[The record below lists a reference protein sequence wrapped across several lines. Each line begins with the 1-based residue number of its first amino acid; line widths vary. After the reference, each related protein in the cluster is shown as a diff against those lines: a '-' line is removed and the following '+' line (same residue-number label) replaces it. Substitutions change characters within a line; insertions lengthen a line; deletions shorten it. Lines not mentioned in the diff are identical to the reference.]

1 MKKHSKAF
9 FVSLLVHLMLLGF
22 FVYLYTNYKNF
33 TKPSLKTSQTQL
45 LIHLN
50 RCVEKDS
57 IPQPQ
62 IKKISPSVQKFVEK
76 KAEQK
81 AEKKVQKKVH
91 KEVKKKLHKVHKK
104 MPKKVVV
111 KKQVIEKQCKTKEKP
126 HKVVHKLPPEKTQ
139 HFFTKKVAQP
149 VVQNLQKTPK
159 MDHNLQKRVTSKPQ
173 PKSVKTS
180 YLQENQFKIQNLL
193 QENLYYPRRA
203 RKRGIEGEV
212 MVHFHLNT
220 QAIVSDIKIL
230 HSPSEILSRGA
241 QRTLEDLSGVFPKPT
256 EDLDIKVPIIYKLYE

>member
-22 FVYLYTNYKNF
+22 FVYLYTNYKKF
-33 TKPSLKTSQTQL
+33 TNPPLQTSQTKL

-50 RCVEKDS
+50 RCVEKDPP
-57 IPQPQ
+57 PQPQ

-76 KAEQK
+76 KV
-81 AEKKVQKKVH
+81 EKKVKKKVH
-91 KEVKKKLHKVHKK
+91 KKLKKKLHKVHKEV
-104 MPKKVVV
+104 PKKVVV

-139 HFFTKKVAQP
+139 QLFTQKVAQP
-149 VVQNLQKTPK
+149 VVQNLQKTPQ
-159 MDHNLQKRVTSKPQ
+159 MDQNPQKRVISKPQ
-173 PKSVKTS
+173 PKSAKTS
-180 YLQENQFKIQNLL
+180 YLQENQFQIQNLL

-212 MVHFHLNT
+212 VVHFHLNT